1 MESLLYS
8 GLKNIAL
15 FYIFTISFGF
25 SQDWKLVW
33 SDEFNGPAGPIS
45 SVHWFHQTQFPNGSS
60 WYNGEIQHYTNRTD
74 NSYVSNGTL
83 KIVAKKETYTNQ
95 GRTKKYT
102 SARLNSKYAFG
113 YGRVVIKAKLPK
125 GVGTWPAIW
134 MLGKNIKEPGAYWQT
149 KGFGTTSWPACG
161 EVDIMEHWGS
171 NQNYVQ
177 SAIHTPSSHGG
188 TVNLGGQYINTATT
202 QFHIYTIDWSEEKMV
217 FSVDGNVHYTY
228 NPATKNSDTWPFDS
242 KMYLLLNI
250 AIVPNIASSF
260 TESEMEIDYIR
271 IFRNNLGISTNQ
283 GEIPEL
289 FKLLPAY
296 PNPFNPSTKID
307 YVLSNSNIINLSVYD
322 IYGRQIE
329 ELLNEYHR
337 AGKYSITWN
346 ASRQPSG
353 IYFIKMMSDKN
364 NFTQKVVLL
373 K

>member
-1 MESLLYS
+1 ME
-8 GLKNIAL
+8 
-15 FYIFTISFGF
+15 
-25 SQDWKLVW
+25 
-33 SDEFNGPAGPIS
+33 
-45 SVHWFHQTQFPNGSS
+45 
-60 WYNGEIQHYTNRTD
+60 
-74 NSYVSNGTL
+74 
-83 KIVAKKETYTNQ
+83 
-95 GRTKKYT
+95 
-102 SARLNSKYAFG
+102 
-113 YGRVVIKAKLPK
+113 IKAKLPK

-271 IFRNNLGISTNQ
+271 IFRNNLGISNNL

-296 PNPFNPSTKID
+296 PNPFNPSTKIT
-307 YVLSNSNIINLSVYD
+307 YVISNSNIINLSVYG
-322 IYGRQIE
+322 IYGRLIK
-329 ELLNEYHR
+329 ELINEYNR
-337 AGKYSITWN
+337 AGKYSITWD

-353 IYFIKMMSDKN
+353 IYFIKMMSGKN
-364 NFTQKVVLL
+364 SFTQKVVLL

>member
-1 MESLLYS
+1 MYS
-8 GLKNIAL
+8 GLKNISL
-15 FYIFTISFGF
+15 FFIFTISFGY
-25 SQDWKLVW
+25 SQDWRLAW
-33 SDEFNGPAGPIS
+33 SDEFNGSGGPIS
-45 SVHWFHQTQFPNGSS
+45 SVNWFHQTQLPNGSS
-60 WYNGEIQHYTNRTD
+60 WYNGEIQHYTNRTE

-95 GRTKKYT
+95 GRTKQYT

-113 YGRVVIKAKLPK
+113 YGRIEIKAKLPK

-228 NPATKNSDTWPFDS
+228 NPATKNSDTWPFDA

-250 AIVPNIASSF
+250 AIVKAPIFFAISKIATVYFVVPLAAIHITTSLEVIFDLLKSFLASSISSSDF
-260 TESEMEIDYIR
+260 SDGLDKSFPEKQN
-271 IFRNNLGISTNQ
+271 FNLSSGHPNVGIS
-283 GEIPEL
+283 
-289 FKLLPAY
+289 
-296 PNPFNPSTKID
+296 STP
-307 YVLSNSNIINLSVYD
+307 SNIPILPDVPDPTYT
-322 IYGRQIE
+322 I
-329 ELLNEYHR
+329 
-337 AGKYSITWN
+337 
-346 ASRQPSG
+346 
-353 IYFIKMMSDKN
+353 
-364 NFTQKVVLL
+364 
-373 K
+373 

>member
-33 SDEFNGPAGPIS
+33 SDEFNGPTGPIS

-95 GRTKKYT
+95 GHTKQYT

-113 YGRVVIKAKLPK
+113 YGRVEIKAKLPK

-161 EVDIMEHWGS
+161 EVDLMEHWGS

-250 AIVPNIASSF
+250 AIESNIASSF

-337 AGKYSITWN
+337 AGEYSITWD

-353 IYFIKMMSDKN
+353 IYFIRAFNGEHYFHKKI
-364 NFTQKVVLL
+364 TLL

>member
-1 MESLLYS
+1 M
-8 GLKNIAL
+8 
-15 FYIFTISFGF
+15 
-25 SQDWKLVW
+25 VW

-250 AIVPNIASSF
+250 AIEPNIASSF
-260 TESEMEIDYIR
+260 TESEI
-271 IFRNNLGISTNQ
+271 
-283 GEIPEL
+283 
-289 FKLLPAY
+289 
-296 PNPFNPSTKID
+296 
-307 YVLSNSNIINLSVYD
+307 
-322 IYGRQIE
+322 GR
-329 ELLNEYHR
+329 
-337 AGKYSITWN
+337 
-346 ASRQPSG
+346 ASCRER
-353 IYFIKMMSDKN
+353 
-364 NFTQKVVLL
+364 V
-373 K
+373 